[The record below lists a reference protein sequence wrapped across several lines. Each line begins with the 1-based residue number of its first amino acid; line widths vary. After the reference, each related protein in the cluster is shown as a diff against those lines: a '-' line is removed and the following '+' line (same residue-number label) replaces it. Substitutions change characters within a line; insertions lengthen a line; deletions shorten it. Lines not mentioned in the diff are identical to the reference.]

1 MYRKQNNELF
11 CEGDLGRTLDNM
23 SKKISEGVADISKD
37 QFLATPKDD
46 LVEHVYSQ
54 FYIEPLVLHEDS
66 MEMETHETSIDVSKD
81 PNRYIVRSRGP
92 YMVPGCRIVVSIPY
106 TGNDDLWK
114 LQPSRY
120 QSVVPH
126 AEVRKSR
133 GNEAGHLGLIFERA
147 SDEPSDRIKQD
158 LDNELSTIRFY
169 VDAQREQVE
178 QYNSTLPALIQESI
192 NSRQERLKKNEGIAD
207 ILGIP
212 LKRSAGVPSVKPIQ
226 IKRTLVK
233 PLPPPP
239 KSGFKPEPGITDE
252 DYEHILAVIRHV
264 GRTFEATPKTYA
276 VHDEEELRDIILAHL
291 NGHYKGGATGETF
304 RRTGKTDIRIED
316 QDRAAFV
323 GECKVWRGPGGL
335 LATVDQLLSYLTWR
349 DCKASIIIFNK
360 NNAKFTELLNNT
372 PKILKTHKSCKR
384 KLEQTDAGEWR
395 FVFTSKE
402 DELRQIIVTV
412 AVFDLYVADKEN

>member
-1 MYRKQNNELF
+1 MYREQNNELF
-11 CEGDLGRTLDNM
+11 CGGDLSRTLDNR
-23 SKKISEGVADISKD
+23 SKKISSEGVAKISKD

-54 FYIEPLVLHEDS
+54 FYIEPLALHEDS
-66 MEMETHETSIDVSKD
+66 KEMESYETSIDVSNE

-92 YMVPGCRIVVSIPY
+92 YMVPGFRIVVSIPY

-120 QSVVPH
+120 QSIFPR

-133 GNEAGHLGLIFERA
+133 GNETGYLELIFERA
-147 SDEPSDRIKQD
+147 SDEPPDRIKQD
-158 LDNELSTIRFY
+158 LDNVLSTIRFY

-178 QYNSTLPALIQESI
+178 HYNSTLTALIREAI
-192 NSRQERLKKNEGIAD
+192 KSRQERLKQHEGISD

-212 LKRSAGVPSVKPIQ
+212 LKRSAEAPSIKPIP
-226 IKRTLVK
+226 IERTLVK
-233 PLPPPP
+233 PLPPSP
-239 KSGFKPEPGITDE
+239 KSGFQPEPGIIDE
-252 DYEHILAVIRHV
+252 DYEHILSVIRHV

-276 VHDEEELRDIILAHL
+276 AHDEEELRDIILANL
-291 NGHYKGGATGETF
+291 NGHYQGGATGETF

-323 GECKVWRGPGGL
+323 GECKVWRGPEEL
-335 LATVDQLLSYLTWR
+335 LAAVNQLLNYLTWR

-360 NNAKFTELLNNT
+360 RNAKFTELLNKI
-372 PKILKTHKSCKR
+372 PEILKTHKSYKR
-384 KLEQTDAGEWR
+384 NLDQVEGGEWR
-395 FVFTSKE
+395 LVFSSKE
-402 DELRQIIVTV
+402 DELRQIIVNV
-412 AVFDLYVADKEN
+412 AVFNLYVADK